1 MLASNF
7 VLFKFE
13 YNVHESG
20 YDNKHK
26 IYVKINISVDKK
38 VMKVP
43 VILYVI
49 NNINLTL

>member
-20 YDNKHK
+20 YNNEHK
-26 IYVKINISVDKK
+26 IYVKINFSRQEGYEGSCCFIS
-38 VMKVP
+38 
-43 VILYVI
+43 Y
-49 NNINLTL
+49 